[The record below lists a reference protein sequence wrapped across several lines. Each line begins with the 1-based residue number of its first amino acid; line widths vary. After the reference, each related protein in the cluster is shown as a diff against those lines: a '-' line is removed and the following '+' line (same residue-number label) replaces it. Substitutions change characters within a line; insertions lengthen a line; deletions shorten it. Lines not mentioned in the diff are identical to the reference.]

1 MKSQTQTVH
10 LVQSQAG
17 FTIIELMIV
26 VAIAAVLSV
35 IALPYMKDVISNQRV
50 RAGVT
55 DMHLSLL
62 LARSEA
68 IKRNGNINIVR
79 TGGDWTGG
87 WTVQV
92 ASDATVLQTT
102 DALADDLTLACN
114 TDANPAADACPAS
127 VTFNRTGRPTSLIE
141 YRIYESGNPRVWMR
155 CVSLSLSGR
164 PAITV
169 DSNTDI
175 TNGCD

>member
-1 MKSQTQTVH
+1 MNNQTQTVH
-10 LVQSQAG
+10 LVQDQAG

-55 DMHLSLL
+55 EMHLSLL

-68 IKRNGNINIVR
+68 IKRNDDINIVR
-79 TGGDWTGG
+79 TGGSWAGG
-87 WTVQV
+87 WTVQLP
-92 ASDATVLQTT
+92 DTTVLRTT
-102 DALADDLTLACN
+102 DALPDNLTLACN
-114 TDANPAADACPAS
+114 TDTNPAADACPAS

>member
-1 MKSQTQTVH
+1 MINQTQTIP
-10 LVQSQAG
+10 LMQNQTG

-55 DMHLSLL
+55 EMHLSLL

-68 IKRNGNINIVR
+68 IKRNDNINIVR
-79 TGGDWTGG
+79 TGGAWTGG
-87 WTVQV
+87 WTVQLP
-92 ASDATVLQTT
+92 DTTVLRST
-102 DALADDLTLACN
+102 DALPDNLTLACN
-114 TDANPAADACPAS
+114 TDANPAADACPAT